1 MAESFIGEIKLFS
14 FARPPRDWVP
24 CDGRLLP
31 IAQNQAL
38 FALLGVQ
45 FGGDGTTTFAVPDL
59 RGRAPVHPGNA
70 PQGTTGGVENV
81 ALTPAQMPAHNHG
94 VAASK
99 TNGSVNEFGDAVLAA
114 ASSEGAKLFAPPG
127 GDTQALSSGVV
138 ASSGAGEAHENCQP
152 SLVAN
157 YCIAIA
163 GIFPSPG

>member
-1 MAESFIGEIKLFS
+1 MAEAFIGEIKLFS
-14 FARPPRDWVP
+14 FARAPGDWVP

-38 FALLGVQ
+38 FSLLGAR
-45 FGGDGTTTFAVPDL
+45 FGGDGRTTFAVPDL

-70 PQGTTGGVENV
+70 PQGTTGGVEHV
-81 ALTPAQMPAHNHG
+81 VLTPAQMPAHNHG
-94 VAASK
+94 VAASGA
-99 TNGSVNEFGDAVLAA
+99 NGSTTEFDNAVLAA

-127 GDTQALSSGVV
+127 GDTQALNSGVV
-138 ASSGAGEAHENCQP
+138 ASTGAGGAHENCQP